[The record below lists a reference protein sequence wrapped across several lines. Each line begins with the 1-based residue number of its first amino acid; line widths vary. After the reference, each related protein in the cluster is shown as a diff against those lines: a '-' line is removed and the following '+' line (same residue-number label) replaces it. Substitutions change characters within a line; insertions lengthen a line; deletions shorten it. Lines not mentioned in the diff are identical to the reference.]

1 MENSIVTDS
10 NNVEVCSVCGVKI
23 LGGRTVQ
30 FSSGPTGDRARL
42 YARVCQFIKDERKAN
57 CINQDS
63 DVIGQIT
70 TRDAYG
76 DGKDIQFP
84 DFNQPLT

>member
-1 MENSIVTDS
+1 MTNTNDT
-10 NNVEVCSVCGVKI
+10 EVCSICGVKI
-23 LGGRTVQ
+23 IGGNTVQ

-63 DVIGQIT
+63 GEIGEIT
-70 TRDAYG
+70 ARDAYG
-76 DGKDIQFP
+76 DGKDLQFP
-84 DFNQPLT
+84 DFNQPPT